1 MKTVLI
7 TGAGGYIGTELTEF
21 LADRGYLIYALDTFW
36 FKNKIK
42 KNKNIKIIKKDI
54 RYLSQKNFPNNI
66 DTVIHLA
73 AISNDPSAEI
83 NPKLSWEVNVLGLL
97 NILNLSEKK
106 KVKKFIFASS
116 GSVYGVKKEKKV
128 TEKLSLVPISEYNKT
143 KMVGEKIVESFK
155 KKMKTILLRPATV
168 CGPSKN
174 LRLDL
179 TINML
184 TYHAIKDKKINV
196 FGGSQYRPNLTLDD
210 MINIY
215 HFFLKKNLTGTYNVG
230 FENEKVIDIARKISK
245 KIKKISINRSKSND
259 KRSYRLDSTK
269 LLLKGYK
276 RVSNISDVISKL
288 QKYYSSKN
296 FKFSDNMIR
305 IKYLKK
311 FLNGSK

>member
-1 MKTVLI
+1 
-7 TGAGGYIGTELTEF
+7 
-21 LADRGYLIYALDTFW
+21 
-36 FKNKIK
+36 
-42 KNKNIKIIKKDI
+42 
-54 RYLSQKNFPNNI
+54 
-66 DTVIHLA
+66 
-73 AISNDPSAEI
+73 
-83 NPKLSWEVNVLGLL
+83 
-97 NILNLSEKK
+97 
-106 KVKKFIFASS
+106 
-116 GSVYGVKKEKKV
+116 
-128 TEKLSLVPISEYNKT
+128 
-143 KMVGEKIVESFK
+143 
-155 KKMKTILLRPATV
+155 MKTILLRPATV

>member
-42 KNKNIKIIKKDI
+42 KNKNIKIIKEDI

>member
-1 MKTVLI
+1 MKKILI
-7 TGAGGYIGTELTEF
+7 TGAGGYIGTELCEY
-21 LADRGYLIYALDTFW
+21 LAKKKYSIYALDTFW
-36 FKNKIK
+36 FKNKITKSK
-42 KNKNIKIIKKDI
+42 KIKIIKKDI
-54 RYLSQKNFPNNI
+54 RYLKEKEFPKNI
-66 DTVIHLA
+66 HTVIHLA

-143 KMVGEKIVESFK
+143 KMVGEKIVESFS

-184 TYHAIKDKKINV
+184 TYHAIKNQKINV

-215 HFFLKKNLTGTYNVG
+215 HFFLQKNLTGTYNVG
-230 FENEKVIDIARKISK
+230 FENERVIDIAKKISK
-245 KIKKISINRSKSND
+245 KIKKIDINRSISND

-276 RVSNISDVISKL
+276 RVSNISNEIGKL

-311 FLNGSK
+311 FLNGSE